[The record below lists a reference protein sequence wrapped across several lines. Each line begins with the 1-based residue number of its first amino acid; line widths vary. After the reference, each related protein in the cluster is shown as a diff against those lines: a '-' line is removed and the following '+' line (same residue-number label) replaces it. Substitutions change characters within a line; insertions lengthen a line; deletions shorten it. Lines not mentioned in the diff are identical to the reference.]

1 MASPSL
7 GRSHQRS
14 DRRILS
20 STGGGGF
27 SSGKKSAAARISAAA
42 APRVLIEDDDADSG
56 RVRVAVRVRPRN
68 DEDLYYDS
76 ELIDCLELQPE
87 LRRLKLRKNNWSSES
102 YIFDDVF
109 TESASQKR
117 VYEAVAK
124 PVVETV
130 LSGYNGTVMAYG
142 QTGTGKTYTIGSLGN
157 DNSSERG
164 IMVRALEDVL
174 AEISPGLDNLSI
186 SYLQLYLEA
195 IQDLLAPDKN
205 NIALTKDSKSGEVC
219 LPGATVV
226 EISDIDQFLQV
237 LQTGERNRHASNTKM
252 NARSSRSHAILVVHI
267 QRSSKGKDENEFL
280 SVNINSSEE
289 FPHTSAFFKSKLL
302 IIDLAGSERIDE
314 SGVDGHV
321 LEEAKF
327 INLSLNSLGKCINAL
342 AENST
347 HIPTRDSK
355 LTRLLSDSFGGT
367 ARTSLII
374 TVSPSA
380 RHYSQTSST
389 IMFGQRVDGHSLL
402 RFLQPD
408 GSQLYSLTS
417 WFFLWFAV
425 GKLTLCAPEN
435 HMYTLFSSV
444 VGKEPG
450 ATPTAKPAM
459 KVVNAVKLK
468 EDYDSESKYR
478 KLECQIDSLTSE
490 VEKQH
495 KDKLHLERRLYEREM
510 TLAEAENKLVEA
522 EKKLAVAEEK
532 PAATSEGQ
540 AEGST
545 YQVTVAFN
553 EMEVMDLMRKLEEK
567 RSRHANMEEQLIEF
581 LQNGTWKFA
590 EATSMINLLIKLAN
604 HQAAAVANPRTHA
617 MVIWFALIPITLLSL
632 YFLW

>member
-1 MASPSL
+1 MPYRPIL
-7 GRSHQRS
+7 GRFLQ
-14 DRRILS
+14 
-20 STGGGGF
+20 
-27 SSGKKSAAARISAAA
+27 K
-42 APRVLIEDDDADSG
+42 PEDAG

-195 IQDLLAPDKN
+195 IHDLLAPDKN

-237 LQTGERNRHASNTKM
+237 LQTGEKNRHASNTKM

-280 SVNINSSEE
+280 SVNINNSEE
-289 FPHTSAFFKSKLL
+289 FPHLSAFFKSKLL

-314 SGVDGHV
+314 SGVDGQM

-389 IMFGQRVDGHSLL
+389 IMFGQR
-402 RFLQPD
+402 
-408 GSQLYSLTS
+408 
-417 WFFLWFAV
+417 
-425 GKLTLCAPEN
+425 
-435 HMYTLFSSV
+435 
-444 VGKEPG
+444 
-450 ATPTAKPAM
+450 AM

-490 VEKQH
+490 LEKQQ

-510 TLAEAENKLVEA
+510 TLAEAENKLFEA

-540 AEGST
+540 VEGST

-553 EMEVMDLMRKLEEK
+553 EMEVTDLMRKLEEK
-567 RSRHANMEEQLIEF
+567 RSRHAKMEQQLTEF

-590 EATSMINLLIKLAN
+590 EATSMINLLIKLEN
-604 HQAAAVANPRTHA
+604 HQAAAVASPRTQA
-617 MVIWFALIPITLLSL
+617 MVIWFALIPIALLSL

>member
-1 MASPSL
+1 MPYRPIL
-7 GRSHQRS
+7 GRFLQ
-14 DRRILS
+14 
-20 STGGGGF
+20 
-27 SSGKKSAAARISAAA
+27 K
-42 APRVLIEDDDADSG
+42 PEDAG

-195 IQDLLAPDKN
+195 IHDLLAPDKN

-237 LQTGERNRHASNTKM
+237 LQTGEKNRHASNTKM

-280 SVNINSSEE
+280 SVNINNSEE
-289 FPHTSAFFKSKLL
+289 FPHLSAFFKSKLL

-314 SGVDGHV
+314 SGVDGQM

-389 IMFGQRVDGHSLL
+389 IMFGQR
-402 RFLQPD
+402 
-408 GSQLYSLTS
+408 
-417 WFFLWFAV
+417 
-425 GKLTLCAPEN
+425 
-435 HMYTLFSSV
+435 
-444 VGKEPG
+444 
-450 ATPTAKPAM
+450 AM

-490 VEKQH
+490 LEKQQ

-510 TLAEAENKLVEA
+510 TLAEAENKLFEA

-532 PAATSEGQ
+532 PAATSEFDWWASTVGNPPTC
-540 AEGST
+540 ARFPSSGS
-545 YQVTVAFN
+545 F
-553 EMEVMDLMRKLEEK
+553 
-567 RSRHANMEEQLIEF
+567 S
-581 LQNGTWKFA
+581 
-590 EATSMINLLIKLAN
+590 
-604 HQAAAVANPRTHA
+604 
-617 MVIWFALIPITLLSL
+617 
-632 YFLW
+632 